1 MKNIAK
7 NHLETLHAA
16 NNKILCGIDEVGRG
30 CLAGPVVTAAVILK
44 TTKKNSLIKDSKLL
58 QESQLEKAYSWLL
71 KNSIFSVSI
80 VDHHAIDRQN
90 IYKATQM
97 SMCRAYYQ
105 LCAIAPAKPT
115 VVLVDA
121 VKLPLR
127 CEVISI
133 IKGETASISIA
144 AASIVAKVTRDR
156 LMRRISERFPLY
168 GLDCH
173 KGYATKIHY
182 NALIAYGS
190 SPIHR
195 LSFLKKF
202 EVSQSPDLRE
212 QLGFLSYE

>member
-7 NHLETLHAA
+7 NNIEKQNAA

-30 CLAGPVVTAAVILK
+30 CLAGPVITAAVVLK
-44 TTKKNSLIKDSKLL
+44 TPKKNSLIKDSKLL
-58 QESQLEKAYSWLL
+58 QENQLEKAYTWLL

-80 VDHHAIDRQN
+80 VDHRAIDRHN
-90 IYKATQM
+90 IYKATQL

-105 LCAIAPAKPT
+105 LCALMPFPPT

-133 IKGETASISIA
+133 IKGERESISIA

-156 LMRRISERFPLY
+156 LMKRLSERFPMY
-168 GLDCH
+168 RLDCH

-182 NALIAYGS
+182 NALLAYGS

-195 LSFLKKF
+195 LSFLKKLKGA
-202 EVSQSPDLRE
+202 QSRDLND
-212 QLGFLSYE
+212 QLGFLNYE